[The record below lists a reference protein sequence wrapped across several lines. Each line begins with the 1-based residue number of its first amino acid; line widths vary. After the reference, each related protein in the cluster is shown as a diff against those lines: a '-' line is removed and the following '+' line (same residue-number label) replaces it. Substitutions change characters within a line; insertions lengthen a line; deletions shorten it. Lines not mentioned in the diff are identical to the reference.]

1 LAQQRVY
8 LQDATR
14 RIWAGERD
22 AAALT
27 AGLDAI
33 DSALV
38 RRVLALIDDPS
49 QATPAPPPEPQP
61 QAPQPEPQPQ
71 APQPE
76 PQPQA
81 PQPDMAEILAA
92 LPPTLRQ
99 ALEQR
104 DEAAFQQALEALPP
118 AEQQAVLAALEQ
130 LMGGSGGGQTEQ
142 VVRQLEPL
150 LRDIAAVAQGDDA
163 PRARVEAALEQ
174 LAQQRVYLQD
184 ATRRIWAGERD
195 AAALTAGLD
204 AIDSAL
210 VRRVLEVLEG
220 AG

>member
-1 LAQQRVY
+1 
-8 LQDATR
+8 
-14 RIWAGERD
+14 
-22 AAALT
+22 
-27 AGLDAI
+27 
-33 DSALV
+33 
-38 RRVLALIDDPS
+38 
-49 QATPAPPPEPQP
+49 
-61 QAPQPEPQPQ
+61 
-71 APQPE
+71 
-76 PQPQA
+76 
-81 PQPDMAEILAA
+81 MAEILAA

-204 AIDSAL
+204 EMDSAL